1 MAVEVVVPEEYLGD
15 VMGDLSSRRGMI
27 QGMTPRKDAQV
38 VNAFVPLSEMFG
50 YATDLRSLTQGRAVF
65 SMQFDHYVLIPESI
79 AEKIFEKSKG

>member
-1 MAVEVVVPEEYLGD
+1 
-15 VMGDLSSRRGMI
+15 MI